1 MDSFELN
8 KILGAVLGVCM
19 LALGLNI
26 LAGEMFKPRKPV
38 VAGYALPEPTAA
50 VAAAPAAAQVEP
62 LPVRLATADL
72 AKGQTA
78 ARKCASC
85 HTFENGGANR
95 VGPNLYNVV
104 AGSKAHIDGFGYSAA
119 LKERA
124 AKGEKWG
131 YEELD
136 KFLENPRGYLA
147 GTSMAF
153 AGIKDPKERAD
164 ILVYLRSLAPTPAPL
179 PTP

>member
-1 MDSFELN
+1 MDSYELN

-26 LAGEMFKPRKPV
+26 LAGEMFKPRKPI
-38 VAGYALPEPTAA
+38 VAGYALPEPSVA
-50 VAAAPAAAQVEP
+50 VAAAPAAAQVDP
-62 LPVRLATADL
+62 LPVRLAAADV
-72 AKGQTA
+72 ARGQAA

-85 HTFENGGANR
+85 HTFETGGANR

-104 AGSKAHIDGFGYSAA
+104 AGPLAHIGTFGYSAA

-131 YEELD
+131 YDELD

-153 AGIKDPKERAD
+153 AGIKDPRERAD
-164 ILVYLRSLAPTPAPL
+164 ILAYLRTLAATPAPL

>member
-38 VAGYALPEPTAA
+38 VAGYALPEPAAA
-50 VAAAPAAAQVEP
+50 VAAAPAAAQVDP
-62 LPVRLATADL
+62 LPVRLAAAD
-72 AKGQTA
+72 AARGQTA

-85 HTFENGGANR
+85 HTFETGGPNR
-95 VGPNLYNVV
+95 VGPNLYGVV
-104 AGSKAHIDGFGYSAA
+104 AGPKAHAEGFGYSAA

-124 AKGEKWG
+124 GKGEQWG
-131 YEELD
+131 FDELD
-136 KFLENPRGYLA
+136 KFLENPRGYVP

-164 ILVYLRSLAPTPAPL
+164 ILSYLRSLAATPAAL
-179 PTP
+179 PAP